1 MRRDGGIA
9 RHTGLKILRAQAHE
23 GWTPSP
29 GMIYYGHMNLTPQ
42 TIKRKITPILKRQGV
57 TKAAL
62 FGSVVRGELKKTSDI
77 DVLVQFKPGKSLFD
91 LVGLK
96 LDLEARLKRKVD
108 LVTYNSLHPFLRDR
122 ILQEQQI
129 IYGKRS

>member
-1 MRRDGGIA
+1 M
-9 RHTGLKILRAQAHE
+9 
-23 GWTPSP
+23 
-29 GMIYYGHMNLTPQ
+29 
-42 TIKRKITPILKRQGV
+42 
-57 TKAAL
+57 
-62 FGSVVRGELKKTSDI
+62 RGELKKTSDI
-77 DVLVQFKPGKSLFD
+77 DVLVQFKTGKSLFD

-108 LVTYNSLHPFLRDR
+108 LVTYNSLHPLLRDR